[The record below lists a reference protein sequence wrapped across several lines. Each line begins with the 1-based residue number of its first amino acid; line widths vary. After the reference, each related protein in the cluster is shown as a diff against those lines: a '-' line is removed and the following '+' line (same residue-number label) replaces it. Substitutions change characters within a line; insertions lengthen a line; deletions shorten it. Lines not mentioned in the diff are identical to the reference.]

1 MGKVGNVE
9 AEWSGGYPCLCHGK
23 WTLKVDGKDVSDK
36 IPENL
41 RDDNMN
47 TYKSYQKWHFDEGYR
62 EKWEYYNDGLRC
74 EDWIEVNGYWLNK
87 IVADKDIQKC
97 VFYAINEED
106 WRHSSCGG
114 CI

>member
-1 MGKVGNVE
+1 MGKVGNAE
-9 AEWSGGYPCLCHGK
+9 AEWSGECSCLCHGK
-23 WTLKVDGKDVSDK
+23 WTLKVDGEDVSEK
-36 IPENL
+36 IPESLKQNH
-41 RDDNMN
+41 MS
-47 TYKSYQKWHFDEGYR
+47 TYKSYQKWHFNEDYCE
-62 EKWEYYNDGLRC
+62 EWESYNDGLRC

-106 WRHSSCGG
+106 WRHGSCGG

>member
-9 AEWSGGYPCLCHGK
+9 AIWNIEGMRCYGK

-41 RDDNMN
+41 RRNNMK
-47 TYKSYQKWHFDEGYR
+47 TRKEYRKWYFDENYC
-62 EKWEYYNDGLRC
+62 EAWEHYIDGLDC
-74 EDWIEVNGYWLNK
+74 EDWIEVNDYWLNK
-87 IVADKDIQKC
+87 IVADRDIQKC
-97 VFYAINEED
+97 IFYAINEED
-106 WRHSSCGG
+106 FRRNSCGE